1 MAGILLISMSETSL
15 NYLIALLILAVPLC
29 IYLRYLKKR
38 EARTREAI
46 EEGKMFPGKPKAQ
59 HPRIDL
65 GLCIGC
71 GACVRACP
79 EGDVLGLFAGKA
91 SIIKAHKCVG
101 HGLCEDSC
109 PVGAIIMVL
118 AAPSAGADLP
128 YLTTE
133 LETSIPNLFIAG
145 ELGGLALIKNAV
157 EQGRQCVDTIMARI
171 ESGSILRSRDIYDV
185 CVVGA
190 GPAGISASLRAI
202 QRGLHY
208 LTLEQ
213 GDIGGTVSKYPR
225 QKLVMT
231 SPVEF
236 PIYGRFRKMTL
247 SKEELLEFW
256 HKVGARA
263 DFSAHTQERVE
274 TIDRDAEG
282 IFTVATTQA
291 QYRSATVILALG
303 RNGTPRKLGVKGEE
317 LPKVMYSLIET
328 EAYQNSNILIVG
340 GGDSAVEAAL
350 GLSIQKG
357 NRIVL
362 SYRKDRFFRI
372 KERNALR
379 IEECIRSGSV
389 QVLFN
394 SNPEEIREK
403 SVILKCGE
411 DSVEMD
417 NDYVWIFAGG
427 VSPNSFL
434 GKIGVRLG
442 TRDIEADPA
451 TGA

>member
-1 MAGILLISMSETSL
+1 MTETSL
-15 NYLIALLILAVPLC
+15 SYLIALFILAIPL
-29 IYLRYLKKR
+29 YAYMRYLKRR
-38 EARTREAI
+38 EHHTRKAI
-46 EEGKMFPGKPKAQ
+46 EEGKLFGGKPKAQ

-65 GLCIGC
+65 GICIGC
-71 GACVRACP
+71 GACVRVCP

-91 SIIKAHKCVG
+91 TIVKAHKCVG
-101 HGLCEDSC
+101 HGLCEESC
-109 PVGAIIMVL
+109 PVGAIAMVM
-118 AAPSAGADLP
+118 AAPSVGADLP
-128 YLTTE
+128 RLTAE
-133 LETSIPNLFIAG
+133 FETSIPNLFIAG

-157 EQGRQCVDTIMARI
+157 EQGRQCIDTIMARI
-171 ESGSILRSRDIYDV
+171 DAGLIPRSEDVYDV

-202 QRGLHY
+202 QKNLRY

-213 GDIGGTVSKYPR
+213 GEIGGTVSKYPR

-236 PIYGRFRKMTL
+236 PIYGKFRKMIL

-274 TIDRDAEG
+274 TIQKEVEG
-282 IFTVATTQA
+282 TFSIVTTKALYRANTV
-291 QYRSATVILALG
+291 VLAVG
-303 RNGTPRKLGVKGEE
+303 RNGTPRKLGIKGEE
-317 LPKVMYSLIET
+317 LQKVMYSLIET
-328 EAYQNSNILIVG
+328 EAYQNKNILVVG

-357 NRIVL
+357 NQVVL

-372 KERNALR
+372 KERNAQR
-379 IEECIRSGSV
+379 IEDHIRSGKV
-389 QVLFN
+389 RVMFN
-394 SNPEEIREK
+394 SDPEEIREGG
-403 SVILKCGE
+403 VTLKCGKKT
-411 DSVEMD
+411 VEIE

-434 GKIGVRLG
+434 EKIGIQLG
-442 TRDIEADPA
+442 TREVKADQA
-451 TGA
+451 VNS